1 MITMMI
7 VMIIMMIVTKG
18 AEHGSGDPGGNP
30 SLLLRGCFLT
40 IIIIVTIIIITIVFT
55 IIIIITIIFT
65 ITLLTCDDLCAAVG
79 TNCRHWLGS
88 KQTGKKSEMVI
99 MFIMRILT

>member
-30 SLLLRGCFLT
+30 SLLLSGCFLT
-40 IIIIVTIIIITIVFT
+40 IVIIVTIIFITIV
-55 IIIIITIIFT
+55 FT